1 MQINSIKIAAHP
13 TKIPSRI
20 NILYHLPEYQ
30 DKGFVKY
37 GFITFSEGNVDAVN
51 AV

>member
-1 MQINSIKIAAHP
+1 MKLAAHA

-20 NILYHLPEYQ
+20 NILYHLPEHE

-37 GFITFSEGNVDAVN
+37 GFITFS
-51 AV
+51 